1 MFRLAH
7 GVPHNHLG
15 HRLHLRHYN
24 KRPPTERTV
33 FHLPPTCYGICL
45 QADSSAPSSVTTT
58 THSAPRTRSGYV
70 QLAQH
75 LRAIWSPPG
84 QMTSEWAVRLSK
96 KTPAGSEGFRHRPI

>member
-45 QADSSAPSSVTTT
+45 QNDSSAPSSVTAT

-70 QLAQH
+70 QSLHNICALSGRRPDGLLRTGRRAWLKQSRPLAQKAFA
-75 LRAIWSPPG
+75 LD
-84 QMTSEWAVRLSK
+84 
-96 KTPAGSEGFRHRPI
+96 